1 MLYQNNPT
9 PEFRIRNP
17 LQATIDDAERIIA
30 QLHEV
35 SEVLEEAIANE
46 RLWYGHYHDAL
57 ESYEL
62 REIDALSE
70 AIIMAQAKEGPLSG
84 LATSSEAYKIA
95 LAKLKNDLRLGY
107 LSAEWKAAQ
116 NVRRR
121 WENAQI
127 QLEQT
132 QARFKAL
139 LKIVELKTG
148 ILRASTI

>member
-1 MLYQNNPT
+1 MSDQFTYA
-9 PEFRIRNP
+9 IRNP
-17 LQATIDDAERIIA
+17 LQSTIDDAERIIA
-30 QLHEV
+30 QLNEV
-35 SEVLEEAIANE
+35 SEILEETIADE
-46 RLWYGHYHDAL
+46 RTWSSRYRDAL

-70 AIIMAQAKEGPLSG
+70 AIIMAQAKEGPLAN

-116 NVRRR
+116 NVRRS
-121 WENAQI
+121 WENAQL
-127 QLEQT
+127 QLEQV
-132 QARFKAL
+132 QSRFKAL